1 MAATVSQPPEDDLPS
16 SSESDEEEVIVK
28 SKSPRADLEVDDPPL
43 NLDDH
48 IETPPNGNLISPNK
62 TSKTK
67 QIPMLE
73 IADINEHREG
83 LTLDVTDPISQS
95 PLFWESQGEF
105 GLSGQFKINGKKCT
119 LRLEDDQLQ
128 WTWENKG

>member
-1 MAATVSQPPEDDLPS
+1 MAAIVSQPPEDDLPS
-16 SSESDEEEVIVK
+16 SSEGDEEEVIVK
-28 SKSPRADLEVDDPPL
+28 SKSPKADLEVDDPPL
-43 NLDDH
+43 SLDDH
-48 IETPPNGNLISPNK
+48 IETPPNGNLISSNK

-67 QIPMLE
+67 QIPTLE
-73 IADINEHREG
+73 IADINEHREN
-83 LTLDVTDPISQS
+83 LTLDVSDPISQS